1 MNSVVGT
8 LAQTVAG
15 KSIKNAARTASGGV
29 EKAIMGICDYRK
41 REVTEVD
48 NKSSLSNGVYSQF
61 KANVTDKLNALAK
74 DYVPSTI
81 LAQLSSPDFGD
92 NVKKFEVQFNPESL
106 VINAKTLEAVNQK
119 SLSASK
125 ENITKAPEGA
135 EVMLSVTLLFD
146 DVSDEAFADY
156 SNYLSYAKASAKREI
171 NKLAGSTGKHS
182 VAAQVEG
189 FISAISNE
197 NTRFVVFVWGGFS
210 YQGMLRKLDAK
221 YTMFAPD
228 GSPIRAEVS
237 LSIECFG
244 YAGGGEDSSF
254 GAWRQPYDSFINL

>member
-1 MNSVVGT
+1 MDSVFGS
-8 LAQTVAG
+8 LAQVVAG
-15 KSIKNAARTASGGV
+15 KSIKNAARTASGSV
-29 EKAIMGICDYRK
+29 EKAIIGICDYRK
-41 REVTEVD
+41 REITEVE

-61 KANVTDKLNALAK
+61 KTNVTDKLNTLAK
-74 DYVPSTI
+74 DYVPSTV
-81 LAQLSSPDFGD
+81 LAQLSSPDFGE

-106 VINAKTLEAVNQK
+106 TINAATQAAVNQK

-135 EVMLSVTLLFD
+135 EVMLGVTLIFD
-146 DVSDEAFADY
+146 DVSDDAFADY

-171 NKLAGSTGKHS
+171 NKLAGSTKKHS

-210 YQGMLRKLDAK
+210 YQGMLRKLDTR

-244 YAGGGEDSSF
+244 YAGGGDDAHL
-254 GAWRQPYDSFINL
+254 GAWGQPYNSFINL